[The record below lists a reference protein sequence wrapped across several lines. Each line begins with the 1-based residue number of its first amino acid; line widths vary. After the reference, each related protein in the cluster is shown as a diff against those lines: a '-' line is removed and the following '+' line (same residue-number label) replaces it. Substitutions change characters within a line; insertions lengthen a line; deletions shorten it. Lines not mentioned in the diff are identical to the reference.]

1 MKIGPREI
9 HTPFRKIPLEVAEGM
24 TPVEFFNSFANL
36 KNLADENGLL
46 KTDEDFLLYRKA
58 IGHSMEFDCSIILNT
73 SARILDPLG
82 RPVRRDQLNRQQKN
96 VWSRMTQIIYEYML
110 ERYPDPEEAL
120 VLCGEASLDPTWPFS
135 KPGVPSIRMIH
146 NHFMVFPTQQIKD
159 APLADPANPNLTDS
173 GHHGLFQE
181 ELTRVYGIFME
192 TLGLEVLKLV
202 PVDQSRIALTDYPR
216 GLPSWEITGGKDAL
230 RERRFWDEYDL
241 ILKGFLDFYRTFFSL
256 VSTRNSGVPEEAYF
270 KDEIENILLFN
281 NCFHAAA
288 KEVRNHITKDPKF
301 ANEIRWRPAYKQLL
315 YRDDKGRLIVTI
327 SQNSVGNAITE
338 LLGIVVNR
346 KEDEAAYAAAEPA
359 LVAKLLDVRDRLLAA
374 DLGEPIRTASWPGGV
389 FVPPVKR

>member
-1 MKIGPREI
+1 MNIGPREI
-9 HTPFRKIPLEVAEGM
+9 KTPFRSIPLEVAEGM

-36 KNLADENGLL
+36 KNLAEENGLL
-46 KTDEDFLLYRKA
+46 KTPEDFLLYRKA
-58 IGHSMEFDCSIILNT
+58 IGHSLEFDCSIILNT
-73 SARILDPLG
+73 SERILDPLG
-82 RPVRRDQLNRQQKN
+82 RPVRRDQLTKQQKN
-96 VWSRMTQIIYEYML
+96 VWSRMTQIIYDYML
-110 ERYPDPEEAL
+110 EKYPDPEKAL

-146 NHFMVFPTQQIKD
+146 NHFMVFPKQQIID

-181 ELTRVYGIFME
+181 GLSRVYGMFMD
-192 TLGLEVLKLV
+192 TLGLKILSLV
-202 PVDQSRIALTDYPR
+202 PVDQSRIAITDYPK
-216 GLPSWEITGGKDAL
+216 GLPSWEVIGGADQL
-230 RERRFWDEYDL
+230 RNVLFWDEYDL

-256 VSTRNSGVPEEAYF
+256 VSTRGAGVPDEAYF
-270 KDEIENILLFN
+270 PDEVENILLFN

-288 KEVRNHITKDPKF
+288 KEVRTHIVKDPKF

-338 LLGIVVNR
+338 LLGLVVNR
-346 KEDEAAYAAAEPA
+346 SEDEAAYEAAEPA
-359 LVAKLLDVRDRLLAA
+359 LIEKLLEVRERLLAA
-374 DLGEPIRTASWPGGV
+374 DLGEPIATDKWPGTV
-389 FVPPVKR
+389 AQVS